1 MGGSLFSRYY
11 VVRILLFFYN
21 ESIPDQEIVITQN
34 RPCHA
39 GTMNTLIIHDAMAYA
54 VRESRSC
61 RYISSVLVGDLVV
74 LRIPESESMP
84 AN

>member
-11 VVRILLFFYN
+11 VVRICLFFYI
-21 ESIPDQEIVITQN
+21 ESIPDQEIVVTEN

-39 GTMNTLIIHDAMAYA
+39 GTMNTLITHDVMAYA
-54 VRESRSC
+54 VGESRTC
-61 RYISSVLVGDLVV
+61 RYISYVLVGDKAVF
-74 LRIPESESMP
+74 RITDSESMS